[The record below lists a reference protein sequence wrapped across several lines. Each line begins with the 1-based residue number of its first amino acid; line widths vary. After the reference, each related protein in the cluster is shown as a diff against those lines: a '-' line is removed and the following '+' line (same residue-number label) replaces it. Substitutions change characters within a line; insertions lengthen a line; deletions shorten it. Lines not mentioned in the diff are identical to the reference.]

1 MVFSSPIFLFAFL
14 PVVYIL
20 YQLVPKL
27 SYKNVLLAA
36 ASLIFYSFGQLHR
49 VPLFICSILLNYAA
63 GLLLMSGI
71 RHRKAVLIAAV
82 VANLG
87 ILGV

>member
-1 MVFSSPIFLFAFL
+1 MDDNYENSTGFDKGVNHLVFSSPIFLFAFL

-36 ASLIFYSFGQLHR
+36 ASLIF
-49 VPLFICSILLNYAA
+49 
-63 GLLLMSGI
+63 
-71 RHRKAVLIAAV
+71 
-82 VANLG
+82 
-87 ILGV
+87 